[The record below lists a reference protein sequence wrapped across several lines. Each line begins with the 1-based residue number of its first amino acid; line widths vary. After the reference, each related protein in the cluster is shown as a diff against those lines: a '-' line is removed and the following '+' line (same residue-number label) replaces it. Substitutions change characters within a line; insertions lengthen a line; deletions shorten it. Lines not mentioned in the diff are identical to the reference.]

1 MIIYCKFSHTQTRQ
15 ITTLGYAVD
24 RVLVGLFGG
33 PDGNFL
39 YFDDCDLD
47 TFLAVKKTRN
57 ITSRNCNTCHCCL

>member
-1 MIIYCKFSHTQTRQ
+1 
-15 ITTLGYAVD
+15 VN

-47 TFLAVKKTRN
+47 TFLAVKKLVILPAEIATLV
-57 ITSRNCNTCHCCL
+57 TVL

>member
-47 TFLAVKKTRN
+47 TFLAVKKN
-57 ITSRNCNTCHCCL
+57 S